1 MNKRASGIILHITS
15 LPSPYGIGD
24 MGPAAFRF
32 ADFLS
37 EAGQSVWQV
46 LPLTPT
52 TRGSADSPYV
62 STSAF
67 AGNPLL
73 ISPELMV
80 RDGLLEEGELD
91 PYPGTN
97 DSPVDYATA
106 AAFRERLFDRA
117 YARFAARAPG
127 DDVRY
132 KEFCVSNAAWLED
145 FALFTALCDHFEYR
159 AWSEWPR
166 EIRDREPDA
175 LRDAGGRLR
184 DRVEREKFLQSIFF
198 RQWGGL
204 KSYCNEKG
212 IRIFGDVPIYVDFQ
226 SADLWADPQLFQ
238 LDHERRPSVVAGVPP
253 DYFSETGQRWGNPL
267 YDWEA
272 LRATGY
278 DWWMKRMGHNLGLF
292 DLVRLDH
299 FRGFVAF
306 WEIPASE
313 ELAVNGQW
321 IEAPADDFFRVL
333 YERFPGAPIIAEDL
347 GVITPDVREIMDRFG
362 MPGMKVLLFAFGE
375 DLPTNAYAPHNHVSN
390 CVLYTG
396 THDNNTVRGWF
407 EGEASEAEKRRLSDY
422 VGRPVTA
429 GEVHWDLIRLAQR
442 SVASLVIVPMQDV
455 LGLGGGARMNLPATT
470 EGNWQWRLRADQIDA
485 APAQRLRSMAEIYG
499 RV

>member
-1 MNKRASGIILHITS
+1 MNKRSSGIILHITS

-37 EAGQSVWQV
+37 QAGQSVWQV
-46 LPLTPT
+46 LPLSPT

-80 RDGLLEEGELD
+80 RDGLLDQQELN
-91 PYPGTN
+91 PYPGMK
-97 DSPVDYATA
+97 DGPVDYAA
-106 AAFRERLFDRA
+106 AADFKESLFDRA
-117 YARFAARAPG
+117 YSRFAARAR
-127 DDVRY
+127 DDAGYRA
-132 KEFCVSNAAWLED
+132 FCDANASWLAD
-145 FALFTALCDHFEYR
+145 FALFTALCDHFEGL
-159 AWSEWPR
+159 AWSEWPQ

-175 LRDAGGRLR
+175 LRDAGDRLQA
-184 DRVEREKFLQSIFF
+184 RVEREKFLQFVFF
-198 RQWGGL
+198 SQWGAL
-204 KSYCNEKG
+204 KCYCNEKG

-226 SADLWADPQLFQ
+226 SADLWAGPQLFQ
-238 LDHERRPSVVAGVPP
+238 LSDDRRPSVVAGVPP
-253 DYFSETGQRWGNPL
+253 DYFSATGQRWGNPL
-267 YDWEA
+267 YDWGA

-292 DLVRLDH
+292 DLVRVDH

-306 WEIPASE
+306 WEIPAGE
-313 ELAVNGQW
+313 ESAVNGRW
-321 IEAPADDFFRVL
+321 VEAPADDFFRIL
-333 YERFPGAPIIAEDL
+333 FERFPGAPIIAEDL
-347 GVITPDVREIMDRFG
+347 GVITPDVKEVMGRFG

-375 DLPTNAYAPHNHVSN
+375 DLPANPYAPHNHIAN
-390 CVLYTG
+390 CVLYPG

-407 EGEASEAEKRRLSDY
+407 EGEASEEDKQRLSDY
-422 VGRPVTA
+422 IGRPATA
-429 GEVHWDLIRLAQR
+429 GEVHWELIRLAQM
-442 SVASLVIVPMQDV
+442 SVADLVIVPMQDV
-455 LGLGGGARMNLPATT
+455 LGLGSSARMNLPATT
-470 EGNWQWRLRADQIDA
+470 EGNWRWRLLPDQLT
-485 APAQRLRSMAEIYG
+485 PETAQRLRSMAEIYG

>member
-1 MNKRASGIILHITS
+1 MKTRSSGILLHITS

-24 MGPAAFRF
+24 LGPAAYRF

-37 EAGQSVWQV
+37 QAGPTVWQV

-52 TRGSADSPYV
+52 TRGAADSPYV

-80 RDGLLEEGELD
+80 RDGLLEEVDLD
-91 PYPGTN
+91 PYPGPR
-97 DSPVDYATA
+97 DGPVDYTAA

-117 YARFAARAPG
+117 FSRFG
-127 DDVRY
+127 DRVRDDAGY
-132 KEFCVSNAAWLED
+132 RTFCETNAAWLED

-175 LRDAGGRLR
+175 LRDAGGRLQ
-184 DRVEREKFLQSIFF
+184 DRVEREKFLQFVFF

-204 KSYCNEKG
+204 KSHCNEKG

-226 SADLWADPQLFQ
+226 SADLWANPQLFQ

-278 DWWMKRMGHNLGLF
+278 DWWMRRMGHNLGLF
-292 DLVRLDH
+292 DLVRVDH
-299 FRGFVAF
+299 FRGFVGF
-306 WEIPASE
+306 WEISAAE
-313 ELAVNGQW
+313 ELAVNGRW
-321 IEAPADDFFRVL
+321 VHAPADDFFRVL
-333 YERFPGAPIIAEDL
+333 FERFPGAPIIAEDL
-347 GVITPDVREIMDRFG
+347 GVITPDVREVMDRFG

-375 DLPTNAYAPHNHVSN
+375 DLPTNAYAPHNHVAR

-407 EGEASEAEKRRLSDY
+407 EGEASEADKERLSNY

-429 GEVHWDLIRLAQR
+429 GEVHWDLIRLAQM
-442 SVASLVIVPMQDV
+442 SVANLVIVPMQDV
-455 LGLGGGARMNLPATT
+455 LGLDGGARMNLPATT
-470 EGNWQWRLRADQIDA
+470 EGNWQWRLRPDQLDA
-485 APAQRLRSMAEIYG
+485 APAQGLRSMAEIYG
-499 RV
+499 RL